1 MFVRS
6 KTRFKVDSLDHDI
19 LQEVYNIVT
28 VLRTLSLKDKQLRIY
43 SNMQV
48 YKQLLYTTKLF

>member
-6 KTRFKVDSLDHDI
+6 KTRFKVDSLDDDI